1 MSIQELIEVS
11 RRYGGDPDYVVA
23 GGGNTSWKTVD
34 ALYIKGSGSALESIA
49 EDGFVKID
57 RRRLAA
63 IWTSSYPGNPEQRE
77 SAILADMMAARF
89 PGEENKRP
97 SVETLLHDMLP
108 AAFVVHTHPSLI
120 NGITCSV
127 RGEAA
132 AQELFGD
139 DCLWIPSTNPGYIL
153 SRTVKDAWAA
163 HVARAGKVP
172 GFILLQN
179 HGIFVNADSVAQLD
193 ATYRRVTECIKAK
206 ITRQADFSPLT
217 LDAAASEAAAEAAR
231 ILAALATE
239 GAQAAAGAQVASVLF
254 AVDVELARLC
264 ASKEAFA
271 PVALPFSPDHI
282 VYAGSDFLF
291 AEGPGLEIEQAY
303 RVFVEHYGRKPKL
316 AAIKGL
322 GVFGIGG
329 NGKSAGLAVDL
340 FRDAAK
346 VAAYTEAFGGPKYM
360 SADQVDFINNWEVE
374 RYRSRISTGA

>member
-1 MSIQELIEVS
+1 MSIQELISVS
-11 RRYGGDPDYVVA
+11 RRYGADPAYVVA
-23 GGGNTSWKTVD
+23 GGGNTSWKTAD
-34 ALYIKGSGSALESIA
+34 ALYIKGSGAALDAIT
-49 EDGFVKID
+49 EDGFVKMD

-89 PGEENKRP
+89 PGEEKKRP
-97 SVETLLHDMLP
+97 SVETLLHDLLP

-132 AQELFGD
+132 AKELFGD

-163 HVARAGKVP
+163 HVSRTGRVP

-179 HGIFVNADSVAQLD
+179 HGIFVNADSVAGID
-193 ATYRRVTECIKAK
+193 ATYRRVTEGIKEK
-206 ITRQADFSPLT
+206 TTRQADFSALA
-217 LDAAASEAAAEAAR
+217 LDVDRRAAAAEAAG
-231 ILAALATE
+231 ILSALAAD
-239 GAQAAAGAQVASVLF
+239 GGQAASVLF

-264 ASKEAFA
+264 ASQTAFA
-271 PVALPFSPDHI
+271 PVASPFSPDHI

-291 AEGPGLEIEQAY
+291 AEGPGRELEQAY
-303 RVFVEHYGRKPKL
+303 KDFVDRHGRKPKL

-329 NGKSAGLAVDL
+329 NDRSAQLAVDL

-346 VAAYTEAFGGPKYM
+346 VAVYTEAFGGPKYM
-360 SADQVDFINNWEVE
+360 NVDQVEFINNWEVE